1 MKDNSTKESIKNTEK
16 KKNTETSHGVKPHN
30 LIVLRPSDLS
40 GLMAAPLRIAA
51 TRFERQAM
59 YTLIVSIACLAKYK
73 TTINKTL
80 NAYNF
85 INRFEK
91 KQ

>member
-1 MKDNSTKESIKNTEK
+1 M
-16 KKNTETSHGVKPHN
+16 KPHN
-30 LIVLRPSDLS
+30 LIVLRPSDPS
-40 GLMAAPLRIAA
+40 SLMAAPLRIGA
-51 TRFERQAM
+51 TRFERQKAM

-85 INRFEK
+85 IIRFEK
-91 KQ
+91 KKGHLNKIPTMLFETQI